1 MQWSLMID
9 GEQESYESREE
20 LLDRVRDL
28 FEDYL
33 ATSPLADAEV
43 RDPHG
48 NELDIELGL
57 RLAALEE

>member
-1 MQWSLMID
+1 MQWSLMFD
-9 GEQESYESREE
+9 GEQESFESRQD

-43 RDPHG
+43 RDPFG
-48 NELDIELGL
+48 NELAIELGL
-57 RLAALEE
+57 RLAELED